1 VSHIVTPTVE
11 RRIDLDGYAGGPQD
25 ARPPM
30 RRKREVDRPLRS
42 DVRSLG
48 RILGEVLIEQEGEPL
63 YALEERVRK
72 LAILRRR
79 GPAEERS
86 ARTDELTALLAELPL
101 EHAIVVIRAFATYFR
116 LVNLAEQNHRIRRTR
131 AHARARDGRPQRGS
145 LRAVLESAKEAGV
158 PLESARAAIAA
169 LEVTLT
175 LTAHPTEA
183 ARRTVLEKL
192 YRIAH
197 RLEERDQCSLT
208 PRELAETR
216 EAIREEITAL
226 WQTDEVRRERPSVGD
241 EVKNVLFYVEEI
253 LWDLMLRLPREL
265 DRAFEHVYGEKLGFI
280 GIPLRIHTW
289 VGGDMDGNPYVT
301 PEVVEDSILAHQA
314 RGLRRLLRDVGE
326 LGGSLSQSNRHVRPP
341 ERLVASINADARLM
355 PRTAAEQGPRTEGEP
370 WRKKLRF
377 VEERLTATISTIEK
391 RREMLGRPEA
401 DAARSE
407 PEHRYRLPN
416 ELAADLELIADSL
429 RDARCTHSGERRA
442 RALCE
447 IVKSGGFGI
456 AELEMRTVAD
466 DARSA
471 AAWLARKG
479 DRSPGAER
487 LLSALERIARAQ
499 REMGERS
506 CRTLVLSMTRDEH
519 CVFAALA
526 CARECGLWDAER
538 QFARLDIVPLF
549 ETSAALDRSAD
560 VLRAL
565 FADPVYRRHVAGRG
579 VQEVMVGY
587 SDSGKEVGLLAASGA
602 LRRVQEALPAVAR
615 EAGVPLRIFHGRG
628 ESVARGGGPAQQ
640 AILALP
646 PGSVAGRF
654 KATEQGEALD
664 HKYGRPELAER
675 TIELILGGALLHS
688 LGAQARPPVNEEK
701 RYAEVY
707 DELAEV
713 GRVEYRALVWEE
725 PLFFKFFSSATPIE
739 AIARLPIGSRPAK
752 RGAGGVDALRAIPW
766 VFAWTQN
773 RAILPGWYG
782 VGGALEHVGSRPG
795 GADLLADMFREWPF
809 FRAVIENVEM
819 VLAKSDMGIAE
830 RYAELADADARAV
843 VWPKIRSEHART
855 VLWVKRIQG
864 TRTLLEGN
872 PALKRAIVL
881 RNPYVDPMSFLQ
893 VDLLRRRSAGD
904 ERVDRALL
912 LTLNGISAGM
922 RNTG

>member
-1 VSHIVTPTVE
+1 
-11 RRIDLDGYAGGPQD
+11 
-25 ARPPM
+25 M

-42 DVRSLG
+42 DVHSLG

-79 GPAEERS
+79 GPMEERA
-86 ARTDELTALLAELPL
+86 ARTAELTALLSELPF
-101 EHAIVVIRAFATYFR
+101 EDAIVIIRAFATYFR

-131 AHARARDGRPQRGS
+131 AHARDRDGRSQRGS
-145 LRAVLESAKEAGV
+145 LRAVLESAKDAGISAEA
-158 PLESARAAIAA
+158 ARAAIAG

-183 ARRTVLEKL
+183 ARRTILEKL

-208 PRELAETR
+208 PLEIAGAR

-253 LWDLMLRLPREL
+253 LWDLMLQLPDDL
-265 DRAFEHVYGEKLGFI
+265 DRAFERVYGKRLGVVQT
-280 GIPLRIHTW
+280 PLRIHTW
-289 VGGDMDGNPYVT
+289 VGGDMDGNPNVT
-301 PEVVEDSILAHQA
+301 PEVLEDSILAHQA
-314 RGLRRLLRDVGE
+314 RGLRRLLRAVSH
-326 LGGSLSQSNRHVRPP
+326 LGGKLSQSDRYVRAP
-341 ERLVASINADARLM
+341 EALLASIKEDSRMM
-355 PRTAAEQGPRTEGEP
+355 PRIAAEQGPRTEGEP

-377 VEERLTATISTIEK
+377 VEARLAATIAGIEQ
-391 RREMLGRPEA
+391 RRTML
-401 DAARSE
+401 E
-407 PEHRYRLPN
+407 PREGKEVNHNPGHGYRQPD
-416 ELAADLELIADSL
+416 ELANDLGLIADSL
-429 RDARCTHSGERRA
+429 RQAKCVHSGERRA
-442 RALCE
+442 RALFE
-447 IVKSGGFGI
+447 LVKARGFGI

-466 DARSA
+466 DARA
-471 AAWLARKG
+471 GAAWLAGKG
-479 DRSPGAER
+479 ERTPGADR

-499 REMGERS
+499 REMGEGA
-506 CRTLVLSMTRDEH
+506 CRTLILSMTRDEN
-519 CVFAALA
+519 CVLAALA
-526 CARECGLWDAER
+526 CARQCGLWDSER
-538 QFARLDIVPLF
+538 ELARLDIVPLF
-549 ETSAALDRSAD
+549 ETSAALEGSANI
-560 VLRAL
+560 LRAL
-565 FADPVYRRHVAGRG
+565 FSHPVYRRHLEGRG

-587 SDSGKEVGLLAASGA
+587 SDSGKEIGLLAASGV
-602 LRRVQEALPAVAR
+602 LRRVQQALPAVA
-615 EAGVPLRIFHGRG
+615 AAANVPLRIFHGRG

-654 KATEQGEALD
+654 KVTEQGEALD
-664 HKYGRPELAER
+664 HKYGRPELAQR
-675 TIELILGGALLHS
+675 TLELFIGGALLHS
-688 LGAQARPPVNEEK
+688 LGAQERPEPADEK

-707 DELAEV
+707 DELAEA
-713 GRVEYRALVWEE
+713 GKIEYRSLVWEE
-725 PLFFKFFSSATPIE
+725 PLFFKFFTTATPIE

-782 VGGALEHVGSRPG
+782 VGTALERVGSREG
-795 GADLLADMFREWPF
+795 GADLLAEMYRSWPF

-830 RYAELADADARAV
+830 RYADLAEPDARGA

-855 VLWVKRIQG
+855 VNWVKRIQG
-864 TRTLLEGN
+864 TRRLLDGN
-872 PALKRAIVL
+872 PALKRSIQL

-893 VDLLRRRSAGD
+893 VELLRRRSAGD